1 LQAITK
7 ARVCFGL
14 IRFAVDG
21 NRHVAVDHFERPLRR
36 HVLHLIAPAPGQM
49 AKAADRSGFNKHM
62 LNKVT
67 PAGNLWVTG
76 IRVQVDKGRELAC
89 FFY

>member
-1 LQAITK
+1 MVKLIQLFIRNGLEEPLQAITK

-36 HVLHLIAPAPGQM
+36 HVLHLIVPTQEGKWLEQLIVPDCITNVK
-49 AKAADRSGFNKHM
+49 AK
-62 LNKVT
+62 
-67 PAGNLWVTG
+67 
-76 IRVQVDKGRELAC
+76 
-89 FFY
+89 